1 MMQYAEASKGQAK
14 TQLPYP
20 LFTCGSQNMLLYK
33 QKSIRQDMV
42 PMFMQER
49 GVINGLHG

>member
-1 MMQYAEASKGQAK
+1 MLKPVKDKQK